1 LCKFDTAHTDRT
13 FEAIDSTDLSYHPA
27 DDNVVY
33 DSDLEIEEG
42 NKIKFSNNKMHELV
56 MDSTTCDNDD
66 NLITAT
72 STEAKAR
79 LLIMNEMEE
88 MLLVDLSDDT
98 NITVFAQNVDYGAYT
113 FELVDESGVAVDMS
127 GYANYA
133 LVEPLIGV
141 ELYIVDLDG
150 NEYTFKL
157 ARYSDTEAI
166 ALVYYDNDGTPVLDD
181 ETEVNVGA
189 IIITEANVV
198 AQWYSPV
205 ADLGTSVMAKTLLS
219 LTVVATGEMT
229 FGYTTRIGNMAKEF
243 EKAAGFDFT
252 DLDFTNFTFT
262 AFMESMTKKVKE
274 RNINFV
280 MFQIVSDTAKPAS
293 IHELTV
299 RFIYN
304 NMNRGVR

>member
-1 LCKFDTAHTDRT
+1 
-13 FEAIDSTDLSYHPA
+13 
-27 DDNVVY
+27 
-33 DSDLEIEEG
+33 
-42 NKIKFSNNKMHELV
+42 
-56 MDSTTCDNDD
+56 
-66 NLITAT
+66 
-72 STEAKAR
+72 
-79 LLIMNEMEE
+79 MNEMEE

-157 ARYSDTEAI
+157 ARNSDTEAI
-166 ALVYYDNDGTPVLDD
+166 ALVYYDNDETPVLDD

-189 IIITEANVV
+189 ILITEANVV

-280 MFQIVSDTAKPAS
+280 MFKIVSDTAKTAS
-293 IHELTV
+293 IHELSV
-299 RFIYN
+299 RFVYN